1 MKSLRTVGFVV
12 LCVFCLGLGFGW
24 LGARYTYTVL
34 PEKKAREEAEKRQKE
49 LDKMVRRGKVVSV
62 EPDALTIKVE
72 KSGGDVGKT
81 VTLRTNEY
89 TSIQVGMGF
98 VNQPGQKADL
108 TKHFKA
114 GDYVDVLVK
123 DGQALALHR
132 DFRPGEEPA
141 PEGVPGQVYGAEQ
154 LKVRLAPNSPP
165 SAPGN

>member
-12 LCVFCLGLGFGW
+12 LCLFCLGLGFGSGW
-24 LGARYTYTVL
+24 YGARYTYTVL

-62 EPDALTIKVE
+62 EPDALTVKVE
-72 KSGGDVGKT
+72 KGGGDVGKT
-81 VTLRTNEY
+81 ITLRTTEF

-108 TKHFKA
+108 TKWFKA
-114 GDYVDVLVK
+114 GDYVDVLAK

-132 DFRPGEEPA
+132 DFRPGEEPVP
-141 PEGVPGQVYGAEQ
+141 PEGVPGQVYGPQ
-154 LKVRLAPNSPP
+154 VRLVPNPP
-165 SAPGN
+165 PQK